1 MNQFQKETHELV
13 GDTGAWETL
22 LGGGDSNSFQSSPS
36 RLYIVNT
43 NTAKVGASQ
52 IGSTPAMTLP
62 QLHATKIMNVGYE
75 QPSVNSTS
83 TSTTKSSFPKSL
95 ALILESTG
103 RMGLSHIVSWSSCE
117 TSFIIHNEDA
127 FVEEVLPRFFSGSS
141 KPRSFYRKLNRW
153 GFHISSNS
161 VSRGRHRSPT
171 DDNKKVEWHHP
182 NFTRIQVLQAL
193 ETGNVELLC
202 VTHELTKQSTIRR
215 GSSSGRASSF
225 VSATTIS
232 SVNSSASSG
241 IEASRR
247 FSGLV
252 ESDEVQTISKDVNG
266 AANARN
272 PDRQGTSS
280 LDEEVDN
287 FLKQFEE
294 ASQMK
299 MDF

>member
-1 MNQFQKETHELV
+1 MLNC
-13 GDTGAWETL
+13 
-22 LGGGDSNSFQSSPS
+22 S
-36 RLYIVNT
+36 
-43 NTAKVGASQ
+43 
-52 IGSTPAMTLP
+52 
-62 QLHATKIMNVGYE
+62 
-75 QPSVNSTS
+75 
-83 TSTTKSSFPKSL
+83 
-95 ALILESTG
+95 
-103 RMGLSHIVSWSSCE
+103 
-117 TSFIIHNEDA
+117 
-127 FVEEVLPRFFSGSS
+127 SS

-202 VTHELTKQSTIRR
+202 VTHELTKQRTIRR

-225 VSATTIS
+225 VSATSIS

-299 MDF
+299 MDFLAVHVTIVNIALFCFLSA